1 MKPTGPMLV
10 VTDMRRSRTFY
21 EQVLGQT
28 VVLDFGENVTFDG
41 GFFLQEYTLWAKFL
55 GRKPEEIA
63 FGGSDAELYFETED
77 YDGFLRRLG
86 SLPGVPLATPPTQ
99 APWGQR
105 LVRLCDPDGHLIEV
119 GESMAAVIRRFLA
132 EGTSVE
138 EAARR
143 SQYPVEFVRSCAEG
157 NKKKEE

>member
-1 MKPTGPMLV
+1 MLQYRLPLLAV
-10 VTDMRRSRTFY
+10 RDVELSKRFY
-21 EQVLGQT
+21 KDLFDQDVA
-28 VVLDFGENVTFDG
+28 LDLGENVTFSG
-41 GFFLQEYTLWAKFL
+41 GFAIQQDFDRLIDVPRSTVLHQ
-55 GRKPEEIA
+55 
-63 FGGSDAELYFETED
+63 SNNMELYFETED